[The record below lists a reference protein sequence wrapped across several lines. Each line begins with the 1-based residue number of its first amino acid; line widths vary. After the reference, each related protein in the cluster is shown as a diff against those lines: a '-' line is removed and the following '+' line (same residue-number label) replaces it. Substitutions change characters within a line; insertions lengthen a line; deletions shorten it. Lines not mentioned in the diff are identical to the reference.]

1 MGEQFQ
7 RKWERIA
14 RLDKQK
20 TRNTHYCDTKRG
32 KESSCQKK
40 RNFEVMEGRLE
51 TFKMNVLQF
60 F

>member
-7 RKWERIA
+7 RKWKRIA

-20 TRNTHYCDTKRG
+20 TRNTCYCDTKTK

-40 RNFEVMEGRLE
+40 KEIL
-51 TFKMNVLQF
+51 K
-60 F
+60 

>member
-7 RKWERIA
+7 MKRERIA

-20 TRNTHYCDTKRG
+20 TRNTHTVTEKGKRRVRV
-32 KESSCQKK
+32 KKK

-51 TFKMNVLQF
+51 TFKMSVLQF